1 MKLIYKSFYTLLFC
15 LIIISCGNGGQ
26 QRLLDVASILFQK
39 GRTEEAMKVYDDII
53 KAFPNCKEAYFNKGI
68 ILYQKKLFD
77 KAIELFSKSIEV
89 DPMYGKAY
97 LYRGK
102 AYFNQSDL
110 KSAEFDFKSAQIDK
124 ETAYESSLELG
135 MLYVRKKEFDKGL
148 KYLNMC
154 VQQNDTNQIV
164 LLSRASAYFEMENFR
179 ASIIDCNKVL
189 HRNNTRWEAFLI
201 KAKNYL
207 NIENMDSAKINLD
220 FARMYSQDNSQ
231 VFAVFSEYYILMDE
245 CAIAASFAEKG
256 LKQDPTNIGLIL
268 NRARAFDGMER
279 FEKANDIYLEIE
291 KIADSIPEYHYYLAN
306 NLMSLGDSAT
316 AVVELT
322 DAISLRPNYAEA
334 YLLRS
339 KLKAKFGDF
348 KGSLDDREKARG
360 KNLWKKEAS
369 DAAVVVP
376 TP

>member
-1 MKLIYKSFYTLLFC
+1 MKLVYRIFFTVLFC
-15 LIIISCGNGGQ
+15 LILASCGNGGQ

-39 GRTEEAMKVYDDII
+39 GKTEEAMKVYDDII

-102 AYFNQSDL
+102 SYFNQSDL

-189 HRNNTRWEAFLI
+189 HKNNTRWEAFLI
-201 KAKNYL
+201 KAKNYI
-207 NIENMDSAKINLD
+207 NFDNMDSAKINLD

-231 VFAVFSEYYILMDE
+231 VFAVFSE
-245 CAIAASFAEKG
+245 
-256 LKQDPTNIGLIL
+256 
-268 NRARAFDGMER
+268 
-279 FEKANDIYLEIE
+279 
-291 KIADSIPEYHYYLAN
+291 
-306 NLMSLGDSAT
+306 
-316 AVVELT
+316 
-322 DAISLRPNYAEA
+322 
-334 YLLRS
+334 
-339 KLKAKFGDF
+339 
-348 KGSLDDREKARG
+348 
-360 KNLWKKEAS
+360 
-369 DAAVVVP
+369 
-376 TP
+376 

>member
-1 MKLIYKSFYTLLFC
+1 MKLVNRNLCTLLFC
-15 LIIISCGNGGQ
+15 LILASCGNGGQ
-26 QRLLDVASILFQK
+26 QRLLDMASVLFQNGK
-39 GRTEEAMKVYDDII
+39 TEEAMKIYDEII
-53 KAFPNCKEAYFNKGI
+53 TAFPNCKEAYFNKGI
-68 ILYQKKLFD
+68 ILYQKKLYD
-77 KAIELFSKSIEV
+77 KAIELFSKSIQV

-97 LYRGK
+97 LFRGK
-102 AYFNQSDL
+102 SYFNQLDL
-110 KSAEFDFKSAQIDK
+110 KSAEFDFKSAQMDK
-124 ETAYESSLELG
+124 ETVYESSLELG
-135 MLYVRKKEFDKGL
+135 MLFVRKKEFDKGL

-154 VQQNDTNQIV
+154 VQQNDTDQIV

-201 KAKNYL
+201 KSKNYL
-207 NIENMDSAKINLD
+207 NFGNMDSAKINLD
-220 FARMYSQDNSQ
+220 FARVYSQDNSQ
-231 VFAVFSEYYILMDE
+231 VFAVFSEYYILIDE
-245 CAIAASFAEKG
+245 CSIAASFAEKG

-279 FEKANDIYLEIE
+279 FAKANEIYLEIG

-322 DAISLRPNYAEA
+322 DAIYLRPNYSEA

-348 KGSLDDREKARG
+348 KGSLEDREKARG
-360 KNLWKKEAS
+360 NNLWKKEVP
-369 DAAVVVP
+369 AAIAP
-376 TP
+376 KP